1 MNRLTDNSWCCG
13 WFCGVFGACDD
24 DTCEAHMAWERLRQY
39 EDSGLTPEMCKSIKR
54 ALEAGC
60 GTATVTVDYNAAHTI
75 GAYMRLLRGCP
86 GVAVATLAPKED
98 ANAAPN
104 I

>member
-1 MNRLTDNSWCCG
+1 MDRLTDNSWCHV
-13 WFCGVFGACDD
+13 WFCSGFGACDD
-24 DTCEAHMAWERLRQY
+24 DTCVANMAWERLRQY

-60 GTATVTVDYNAAHTI
+60 GTATVTVDYNAANTI
-75 GAYMRLLRGCP
+75 GAYMRLLRGWP